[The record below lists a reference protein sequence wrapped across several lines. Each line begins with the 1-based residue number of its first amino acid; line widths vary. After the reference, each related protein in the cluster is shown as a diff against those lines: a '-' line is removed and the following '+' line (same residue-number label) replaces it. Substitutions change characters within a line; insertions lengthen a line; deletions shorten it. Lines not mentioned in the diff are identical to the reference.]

1 MNKYLFLKKLYS
13 IICILLL
20 FFLFPSSSHAYVD
33 PGTGSLL
40 VQAIVAIIASVGA
53 FWGSVKLKLF
63 GKKKDKDKEKDKK
76 EEE

>member
-40 VQAIVAIIASVGA
+40 VQAIVAIIASAGA

-63 GKKKDKDKEKDKK
+63 GKKKDKEKDKK
-76 EEE
+76 EE